1 MPEDHLSRRRF
12 LGRAGVVAGAAA
24 LGPAAALADAAKN
37 QPATGGKAPHPANP
51 DAALK
56 LLLKGNKRYQ
66 KDKLELRDYSPVGED
81 RAERQMPFAAII
93 TCADSRVSP
102 TLIFDVERGN
112 IFVSKVAG
120 NSIDTGT
127 LGSTEY
133 GVAVLGV
140 KLIMV
145 LGHSNCGAV
154 KSGIDVANGT
164 TSFPPAQFGAIGPVV
179 DLVVPPISAIPPA
192 QRTLDNSIAANA
204 RYQAATI
211 AAKDPIVKPAIAAGT
226 IKVVAAVYNIANG
239 KVSLV

>member
-1 MPEDHLSRRRF
+1 MPDDHLSRRRF

-24 LGPAAALADAAKN
+24 LGPAAALAEAAKQS
-37 QPATGGKAPHPANP
+37 QPGGKPPHPQTP

-56 LLLKGNKRYQ
+56 LLLKGNRRYQ
-66 KDKLELRDYSPVGED
+66 KGKLELRDYSPVGED
-81 RAERQMPFAAII
+81 RANNQKPFAAII

-102 TLIFDVERGN
+102 TLIFDVGRGN
-112 IFVSKVAG
+112 VFVSKVAG